1 MTREDGKHI
10 NPASTYNGGIKQ
22 QLEFS
27 NKSRNPQNLGRDAK
41 KSIISPNTHNYIDD
55 YNIHQ
60 PMQSNLRVAK
70 GVLHSVSVI

>member
-41 KSIISPNTHNYIDD
+41 KSIRLGQVGAK
-55 YNIHQ
+55 HQ
-60 PMQSNLRVAK
+60 KL
-70 GVLHSVSVI
+70 L